1 MAMAANQR
9 RPELSWLNVAF
20 CALVIWSHSSSYALT
35 HLSTASW
42 QYALMYSLQRICF
55 VSVYGFFFLS
65 GVKLTLSRK
74 KPPPPLTFWAKRGK
88 GILLPY
94 CLAVAV
100 YYVWFSLIL
109 RYFPPSLPDYLGYL
123 VRGDLSAPFYFTV
136 ALAQF
141 ILLAPLLR
149 ALAENCSA
157 ILLIPA
163 ALIVTLISTLYFND
177 VLHVFAPGVNFAY
190 SDRIFT
196 TYLVYYLAGCCA
208 GRRYD
213 DFLDML
219 EHNKRFLTVM
229 TAGLA
234 VLDVVLCWLS
244 YTGRRSTPFTCLTA
258 VLFQLSAV
266 LFSFLLAV
274 RLPRQMPKWLADI
287 DRAAFLIYLYHSLA
301 LSGMDTL
308 LSWLGITKVSAVF
321 VLRASFAYLATP
333 IACISWQRL
342 WAAGKKQGKVKTGV

>member
-1 MAMAANQR
+1 MAANQR

-20 CALVIWSHSSSYALT
+20 CGLVIWSHSSSYALT
-35 HLSTASW
+35 HLSTDSW

-88 GILLPY
+88 AILLPY

-100 YYVWFSLIL
+100 YYIWFSLIL

-136 ALAQF
+136 AMAQF

-157 ILLIPA
+157 ILLVPT
-163 ALIVTLISTLYFND
+163 ALIVTLVSVMYFTD
-177 VLHVFAPGVNFAY
+177 VLRIFVPGADFAY

-208 GRRYD
+208 GRQYD
-213 DFLDML
+213 SFLDML
-219 EHNKRFLTVM
+219 ERNRHFITAM

-234 VLDVVLCWLS
+234 ALDVVLCWLN
-244 YTGRRSTPFTCLTA
+244 YTGRRIVPFTCLTA

-274 RLPRQMPKWLADI
+274 RLPQQMPKWLAGI
-287 DRAAFLIYLYHSLA
+287 DHAAFLIYLYHSLA
-301 LSGMDTL
+301 LSGVDVL
-308 LSWLGITKVSAVF
+308 LSRLGITKVSAVF
-321 VLRASFAYLATP
+321 TLRASFTYLATP
-333 IACISWQRL
+333 IACIFWQRL
-342 WAAGKKQGKVKTGV
+342 QAAGKQLVKVKIKI